1 MVIRVTWQVIDT
13 VTRHWF
19 GRVMTTGRR
28 YDRTIRTVMW
38 LDAFLSL
45 AMVVAALL
53 AVPLVAG
60 LGVPRSIV
68 RSVGMA
74 SIVCGVL
81 LAAFGAITA
90 VVLMV
95 RMRRGDYFLP
105 HNLRL
110 PLPGP
115 MRPSGVLSPSG
126 RMSAQ
131 RST

>member
-1 MVIRVTWQVIDT
+1 
-13 VTRHWF
+13 
-19 GRVMTTGRR
+19 MTTGRR

-60 LGVPRSIV
+60 LGMPHSIV
-68 RSVGMA
+68 RSVGIA
-74 SIVCGVL
+74 SIVCGIL

-95 RMRRGDYFLP
+95 RMRKGDYLLP

-126 RMSAQ
+126 RTSAQ
-131 RST
+131 RGT